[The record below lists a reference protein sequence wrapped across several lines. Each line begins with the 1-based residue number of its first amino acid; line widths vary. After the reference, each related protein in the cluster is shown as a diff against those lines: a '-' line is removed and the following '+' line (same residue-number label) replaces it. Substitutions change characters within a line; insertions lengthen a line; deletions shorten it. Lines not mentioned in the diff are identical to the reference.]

1 MRSFD
6 DQIVCVALS
15 EYWGFFVARKLSD
28 WVGIAEIVSSLAV
41 VITLIFLLFD
51 IRENTDITRA
61 AVYDRNMDSLN
72 DWRLAIA
79 KDKDLTRVF
88 IHGQTDRVGES
99 MTDQELEAAQYMLIS
114 NVQWGIYEKSYYAH
128 QYETLGTGEWSRFE
142 QQICTAWNRATA
154 ISQWNQAAGFL
165 TNEFKDYV
173 IGSCQ
178 E

>member
-1 MRSFD
+1 M
-6 DQIVCVALS
+6 V
-15 EYWGFFVARKLSD
+15 RKLSD

-79 KDKDLTRVF
+79 KDKDLTRIF
-88 IHGQTDRVGES
+88 ITGQSDRVGEP
-99 MTDQELEAAQYMLIS
+99 MTDQELEGARYMLIS
-114 NVQWGIYEKSYYAH
+114 NVQWGIYEKSYYAN
-128 QYETLGTGEWSRFE
+128 QYETLGTSEWNRFE
-142 QQICTAWNRATA
+142 KQICKAWNRTTA
-154 ISQWNQAAGFL
+154 ISHWNQAAGFL
-165 TNEFKDYV
+165 TDEFKDYV

>member
-1 MRSFD
+1 M
-6 DQIVCVALS
+6 
-15 EYWGFFVARKLSD
+15 ARKLSD

-79 KDKDLTRVF
+79 KDKDLTRIF
-88 IHGQTDRVGES
+88 TNGQTDRVGES

-142 QQICTAWNRATA
+142 RQICTAWNRATA
-154 ISQWNQAAGFL
+154 ISLWNQTAGFL
-165 TNEFKDYV
+165 TGEFKDYV

>member
-15 EYWGFFVARKLSD
+15 KYWGFFVARKLSD

-79 KDKDLTRVF
+79 KDKDLTRIF
-88 IHGQTDRVGES
+88 TNGQTDRVGES

-154 ISQWNQAAGFL
+154 ISLWNQTAGFL
-165 TNEFKDYV
+165 TDEFKDYV